1 MKYKFTIIILLMSGL
16 LVVSSC
22 RSGGL
27 TKKQRYAEKSE
38 VQLQKENEKMTAEY
52 RQHHYDIQAEE
63 TQKMIKKSKKR
74 AKKIN
79 RKKQGNFFDR
89 LFRSNRSRDCG
100 GN

>member
-1 MKYKFTIIILLMSGL
+1 MKYKFIVIILIMGGL
-16 LVVSSC
+16 FVSSSC
-22 RSGGL
+22 RSGGM

-38 VQLQKENEKMTAEY
+38 VELQKENEKMAEEY

-74 AKKIN
+74 AKKLN

-89 LFRSNRSRDCG
+89 LFKSKRSRDCG